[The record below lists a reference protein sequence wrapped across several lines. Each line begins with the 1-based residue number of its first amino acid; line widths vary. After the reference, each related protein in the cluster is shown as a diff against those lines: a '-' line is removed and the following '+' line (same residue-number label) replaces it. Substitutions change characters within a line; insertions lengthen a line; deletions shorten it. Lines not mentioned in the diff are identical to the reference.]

1 MLTPYPYTSPSACPV
16 APDSGPGPGPGP
28 DEAELSCSMTLPAS
42 PRSAGIARQAV
53 RAALRAYALDPLEP
67 TAVQAAS
74 ELLGSAWRMD
84 PYGELYL
91 SVRYR
96 DDALRVIVYDGHP
109 AHAHPRLAALCE
121 ARRRSTL
128 RVFSA
133 LVRDHGG
140 DWGLGPSREPGGG
153 TRTWATLPHRP
164 HQPHPSL
171 QPPNG

>member
-1 MLTPYPYTSPSACPV
+1 MLSPYPYTSPSACPV
-16 APDSGPGPGPGP
+16 APDSGPGPAPG
-28 DEAELSCSMTLPAS
+28 DAELSCSMTLPAS

-164 HQPHPSL
+164 HR
-171 QPPNG
+171 PPNG

>member
-1 MLTPYPYTSPSACPV
+1 MLTPYPHPYTAASACPV
-16 APDSGPGPGPGP
+16 APDPGTAGQAVL
-28 DEAELSCSMTLPAS
+28 AEGLSCSMTLPAS

-53 RAALRAYALDPLEP
+53 RAALHAYALDPLEP

-91 SVRYR
+91 SVRFR
-96 DDALRVIVYDGHP
+96 DDELRVIVYDAHP
-109 AHAHPRLAALCE
+109 AHTHPRLAALCE

-140 DWGLGPSREPGGG
+140 NWGLGPSREPGGG

-164 HQPHPSL
+164 L
-171 QPPNG
+171 AGLKA